1 MNNKLVAGVAALLAL
16 GTAGMAK
23 ADLITNGNFS
33 QSSYAPGVNSHQFG
47 TGYGGQGVTGWT
59 GNGGYG
65 LYFQSNPTIPV
76 RPQRNITAV
85 TVPAPNICMAPPANS
100 PPIPHSWR
108 STATRRS
115 AVETRS
121 RRQSTAWSPA
131 SSTRSPSIGARTSFG
146 AVTVATTEQ
155 LQVSLGSQTLLTPV
169 ISDMSPPASAA
180 GRASTLMFTAT
191 STSEVLTFL
200 SLGTPDGLPP
210 IAVLDNVSL
219 TVPEPSSIG
228 LLGAGLAFLGF
239 TAARRRRNAL

>member
-1 MNNKLVAGVAALLAL
+1 MNNKLVAGVATLLAL

-23 ADLITNGNFS
+23 ADLITNGDFS
-33 QSSYAPGVNSHQFG
+33 SSTYTTSNQFG

-65 LYFQSNPTIPV
+65 LYFQSNPT
-76 RPQRNITAV
+76 
-85 TVPAPNICMAPPANS
+85 TVSANS
-100 PPIPHSWR
+100 QYDNGAGTGAEFLYGNASQFTGHGAFVALDGDPTVGGGDSISQTINGLVAGQLYSLSFDWG
-108 STATRRS
+108 ADQL
-115 AVETRS
+115 RS
-121 RRQSTAWSPA
+121 RN
-131 SSTRSPSIGARTSFG
+131 G
-146 AVTVATTEQ
+146 ATTEQ

-169 ISDMSPPASAA
+169 MSNAAASFT
-180 GRASTLMFTAT
+180 GWTTSTLMFTAT

-200 SLGTPDGLPP
+200 SLGTPTGLPP

-219 TVPEPSSIG
+219 QVPEPSSIG